1 MKTHNHLFN
10 QLRIVSIGIDTY
22 RENIIYMRSDC
33 PICRSEGFTAL
44 TRLMVHYQANFIIAT
59 LNVVESEL
67 LKEAEAALSE
77 MAMIQLGVTVGDQI
91 TISHLKPIPSLS
103 DVRAKMYHHK
113 IEKASYFN
121 IINDI
126 TKGFYADIEIAA
138 FIAACAGDNMD
149 LEEITWLTEAMIQ
162 SGTRLNWGNPIV
174 LDKHS
179 VGGLPGN
186 RTTPII
192 VPIVAAAGLLIP
204 KTSSRAI
211 TSSAGTADM
220 LETMTQVNLSIERIM
235 EVVGQENG
243 CFAWGG
249 SVKLSPADDILIAI
263 EKALDVDSSGQMIAS
278 VLSKKAAAG
287 ATHVLIDIPVGDTAK
302 VRTKDEAMHLQSY
315 FETVGNAIGLKVK
328 VILSDGSQ
336 PVGRGIGPVMEALDV
351 LAVLRNQDHAP
362 LDLKDKA
369 IHLSGLLLEFSG
381 TIDKGDGDRTARKI
395 LENGL
400 AYAKFLSICMAQGG
414 FKEPQLAKHKFNV
427 LSEKAGIVKA
437 IENRKLAKV
446 AKLAGAPL
454 YPSAGIHFNA
464 PIGLK
469 VEKGQSLF
477 TIFAESEGVL
487 NYVIEYLKTA
497 DPIINIE

>member
-1 MKTHNHLFN
+1 
-10 QLRIVSIGIDTY
+10 
-22 RENIIYMRSDC
+22 
-33 PICRSEGFTAL
+33 
-44 TRLMVHYQANFIIAT
+44 
-59 LNVVESEL
+59 
-67 LKEAEAALSE
+67 
-77 MAMIQLGVTVGDQI
+77 
-91 TISHLKPIPSLS
+91 
-103 DVRAKMYHHK
+103 
-113 IEKASYFN
+113 
-121 IINDI
+121 
-126 TKGFYADIEIAA
+126 
-138 FIAACAGDNMD
+138 
-149 LEEITWLTEAMIQ
+149 
-162 SGTRLNWGNPIV
+162 
-174 LDKHS
+174 
-179 VGGLPGN
+179 
-186 RTTPII
+186 
-192 VPIVAAAGLLIP
+192 
-204 KTSSRAI
+204 
-211 TSSAGTADM
+211 M

-235 EVVGQENG
+235 EVVGRENG

-263 EKALDVDSSGQMIAS
+263 EKALDVDSAGQMIAS

-287 ATHVLIDIPVGDTAK
+287 ASHVLIDIPIGDTAK
-302 VRTKDEAMHLQSY
+302 VRTKDEALHLQSY
-315 FETVGNAIGLKVK
+315 FEAVGNAIGLKVK
-328 VILSDGSQ
+328 VVLSDGSQ
-336 PVGRGIGPVMEALDV
+336 PVGRGIGPALEALDV

-381 TIDKGDGDRTARKI
+381 TIDKGNGDRTARKI

-414 FKEPQLAKHKFNV
+414 FKEPQLAKHQFNV
-427 LSEKAGIVKA
+427 LSEKAGIVKT
-437 IENRKLAKV
+437 IDNRKLAKV

-469 VEKGQSLF
+469 VEQGQSLF